1 MWCILLWACLYLYFF
16 TLFCSIS
23 HAEMNVVLH
32 SIYGA
37 ILDFPEEVD
46 VGYMSDFLSFFNF
59 SLCLSDCSIF
69 SQLKIKRKTQK
80 KKKAVE
86 EILFIW
92 QLLEKVCQL
101 VLEYSMRRVK
111 NRMMFYTKTIPNWP
125 VASFSFSDNIYTI
138 CITVNIFN
146 FFLSNHARWWKG
158 ELVLDPWKIIY
169 RN

>member
-1 MWCILLWACLYLYFF
+1 
-16 TLFCSIS
+16 
-23 HAEMNVVLH
+23 MNVVLH

-69 SQLKIKRKTQK
+69 SQKSKGRL

-92 QLLEKVCQL
+92 QLLE
-101 VLEYSMRRVK
+101 
-111 NRMMFYTKTIPNWP
+111 
-125 VASFSFSDNIYTI
+125 
-138 CITVNIFN
+138 
-146 FFLSNHARWWKG
+146 
-158 ELVLDPWKIIY
+158 
-169 RN
+169 